1 MGKLTGKVAI
11 VTGAG
16 RLRGIGFSSAI
27 ALAKLGANVVVTG
40 TGKDPSKFPE
50 YEKIVGWKDIESTR
64 IEIEKIGPESLD
76 LVTDVT
82 NEEDVKNLVEK
93 TLEKF
98 NSIDILINNA
108 AFGLGEDRQPITQ
121 VNPKIFQKVVD
132 IKVTGTFLC
141 SKATIPYMIKQNRGG
156 KIVNISSVMG
166 KRGMPNTLAYNAA
179 NFAVIGMTQSMAK
192 ELGPNGIN
200 VNAVCPGPVD
210 TSRMD
215 GYVSAYNTSWE
226 ELASRSAIGRNG
238 TAEEVGNFIAYLC
251 TEDTSWITG
260 QSINIDGGTVMEH

>member
-1 MGKLTGKVAI
+1 M
-11 VTGAG
+11 
-16 RLRGIGFSSAI
+16 
-27 ALAKLGANVVVTG
+27 
-40 TGKDPSKFPE
+40 
-50 YEKIVGWKDIESTR
+50 
-64 IEIEKIGPESLD
+64 
-76 LVTDVT
+76 
-82 NEEDVKNLVEK
+82 
-93 TLEKF
+93 
-98 NSIDILINNA
+98 
-108 AFGLGEDRQPITQ
+108 ITQ
-121 VNPKIFQKVVD
+121 NK
-132 IKVTGTFLC
+132 
-141 SKATIPYMIKQNRGG
+141 GG

-192 ELGPNGIN
+192 ELGPYGIN

-215 GYVSAYNTSWE
+215 SFGRDTQWE